1 MQEFLLYKNHVDV
14 CVKLCV
20 NMCVLVCVAKCNIVQ
35 SFLSWITI
43 LKMDKSGFESCI
55 SKTKRKDSL
64 LNTQI
69 CASFKIL
76 CPYVTSFI
84 YTFICFHQIYNLNI
98 FIFLQIFYTSHLF
111 SLDCISFNFYSI
123 DKIIIHC
130 LFTYSLY

>member
-43 LKMDKSGFESCI
+43 LKTDKSGFESCI

-64 LNTQI
+64 LNIQK

-84 YTFICFHQIYNLNI
+84 YPSICFHQIFNLNI
-98 FIFLQIFYTSHLF
+98 FIFLKRLYVF
-111 SLDCISFNFYSI
+111 SLDCIIYNFYPI

-130 LFTYSLY
+130 LFTYSLN